1 MVSLHSRYEKMIDHE
16 EWQYSHLALYKQSWI
31 YALFIFY
38 VRAVGKSLIQ
48 EQVLA
53 WYARTPARNDFK
65 HWLKAAKC
73 GKIPKRGHF
82 RVAMPGML
90 LWTSATCADRVHLIC
105 DSMESTSTWPTHDRG
120 QIMDRS
126 CSLLNSLRVV
136 VTEKLEVLYGFVS
149 ACFGP
154 TMTPQPLP
162 SQLFFGPNIQ
172 EEAQAQCS
180 ARARLLRG
188 ISALTCHHFRS
199 RDAPRTWKL
208 GSTSRPL
215 GALPLTALN

>member
-16 EWQYSHLALYKQSWI
+16 EWQYSHLALYKQSWT

-162 SQLFFGPNIQ
+162 SQLFLAQTSKRRHRRNAAPGLVCWEAFLLWHAIIADQ
-172 EEAQAQCS
+172 EMP
-180 ARARLLRG
+180 RG
-188 ISALTCHHFRS
+188 HGNSGQHRGHLGLCHWRH
-199 RDAPRTWKL
+199 
-208 GSTSRPL
+208 
-215 GALPLTALN
+215 